1 MEHPTPGRPAP
12 ECPKP
17 EDYDEWRN
25 QPRQDCIF
33 EWRPRANKA
42 LNLLVAEKEWVRSE
56 IYSARAERDTLAD
69 AHEALA
75 REVGKMGAQVQRF
88 VRDADGSY
96 CTLRHSRDLIHR
108 LQRQVT
114 QRDERIE
121 ALEARI
127 GALEAGQS
135 RSGPASAPSG
145 MLPHQTQR
153 TGQASSST
161 VTPAGR
167 ASSTGIHEGTT
178 AAVSPPPLATLQASP
193 ALSDGP
199 KQCGKREMTDDN
211 DIQGPPVSRKR
222 TRLDGPSMSA
232 PPLQRGSPV
241 HPQPS
246 FANYENDNTRA
257 SVSTPAKP
265 STATN
270 RVMEVIDLTQDDDP
284 DATTG
289 SHSPTSAA
297 TRLGSIHLGGDPNR
311 IEQEGSAVTRC
322 ACCSAPH
329 DDDEDSTSQR
339 SGEKSDDED
348 ASLTAGGS
356 ESDENAEHDDT
367 SHTTG
372 GSNY

>member
-1 MEHPTPGRPAP
+1 MEPPTPGRPAP

-25 QPRQDCIF
+25 QPRQECIF

-56 IYSARAERDTLAD
+56 IDSARAERDTLAD

-75 REVGKMGAQVQRF
+75 REVGQMGAQVQRF

-96 CTLRHSRDLIHR
+96 CTSRHSCDLIHR

-135 RSGPASAPSG
+135 RSGHASATSV
-145 MLPHQTQR
+145 MLSHQTQQ

-167 ASSTGIHEGTT
+167 ASSTGIHEGTP
-178 AAVSPPPLATLQASP
+178 AAVSPPPLAMRLASP
-193 ALSDGP
+193 AISDGP
-199 KQCGKREMTDDN
+199 KQCGKRATTEDN

-222 TRLDGPSMSA
+222 TQLDGPSMSA
-232 PPLQRGSPV
+232 PPLQRGSPA
-241 HPQPS
+241 HPRTS
-246 FANYENDNTRA
+246 FANYQNDNTRSSA
-257 SVSTPAKP
+257 STPAKP
-265 STATN
+265 SRATN
-270 RVMEVIDLTQDDDP
+270 RVMEVIDLTQDDEP

-289 SHSPTSAA
+289 SPSPTAAA

-311 IEQEGSAVTRC
+311 IEKEGSAVARC

-329 DDDEDSTSQR
+329 DDDEDGT
-339 SGEKSDDED
+339 
-348 ASLTAGGS
+348 
-356 ESDENAEHDDT
+356 
-367 SHTTG
+367 
-372 GSNY
+372 